1 MAANI
6 APIFSRYADNDGGSI
21 LTTGASDFN
30 GQNVNNLLVWAAD
43 KTNGGFIQKLRFK
56 ALGTNV
62 TSTARIYINNGSNPR
77 ITSLAAVTGTPTGTP
92 SASGGTLMSG
102 NYYAKIYAIDQWGG
116 YTAAS
121 TESAAVVVTGP
132 TGSIAWAW
140 TAVTGA
146 ASYEI
151 QVAYGAAGAQNV
163 RFSSTTNSYSQTTA
177 GTLGLESDTQ
187 LNNYFFGELLLPA
200 TTVVSNTATTSPDM
214 EYPMNIAMNP
224 GHNILVGLS
233 VTVAAGWSVAAIAGM
248 Y

>member
-1 MAANI
+1 MAANTQ
-6 APIFSRYADNDGGSI
+6 PIFSRLADNDGGTV
-21 LTTGASDFN
+21 LTTGAADFN

-43 KTNGGFIQKLRFK
+43 KTNGGYIQKLRFK

-62 TSTARIYINNGSNPR
+62 TTTARIYINNGSNAR
-77 ITSLAAVTGTPTGTP
+77 ATTLSAVSGTPTGTP
-92 SASGGTLMSG
+92 SASGGTLASG
-102 NYYAKIYAIDQWGG
+102 NYYAKIYAVDQFGG

-121 TESAAVVVTGP
+121 TESAAVAVTGP
-132 TGSIAWAW
+132 TGSIAWSW

-146 ASYEI
+146 VSYEV
-151 QVAYGAAGAQNV
+151 QVAYGASGAQQV
-163 RFSSTTNSYSQTTA
+163 RFSSNTNSYSQTA
-177 GTLGLESDTQ
+177 PGILGVEADAL

-200 TTVVSNTATTSPDM
+200 TTVAAGTATTSPDM

-233 VTVAAGWSVAAIAGM
+233 ATVAAGWSVTAIAGE